1 MESLLKLYFIQ
12 MNHMLHQ
19 CGGQRG
25 HFTSEE
31 LWHKLC
37 GCKFEGYSGE
47 TIIVYKKTFYV
58 SDNLHVSVCN
68 AYMII
73 VIGLGLRIASV
84 ECNVY

>member
-1 MESLLKLYFIQ
+1 MADDDYDDDVYDKGIR
-12 MNHMLHQ
+12 
-19 CGGQRG
+19 GG
-25 HFTSEE
+25 S
-31 LWHKLC
+31 
-37 GCKFEGYSGE
+37 FEGYSGE

-84 ECNVY
+84 ECNVYWNFEIVPST